1 MFCIFGTAIFIM
13 SLSIMV
19 FRALKK
25 TKIGSVEPP
34 CKKTIYQSKEEA
46 EDMIRYI
53 NETRVT
59 RYLKAYKCNICG
71 FWHLTSKS

>member
-1 MFCIFGTAIFIM
+1 
-13 SLSIMV
+13 MV

-25 TKIGSVEPP
+25 IRIGSVEPP
-34 CKKTIYQSKEEA
+34 CKKTIYHSKEEA

-59 RYLKAYKCNICG
+59 RDIKAYKCNICG
-71 FWHLTSKS
+71 FWHLTSKL